1 MAANEKAAKKVLSP
15 DRIKFAQ
22 GFAVVGLSLGLASA
36 VTFLLSLIAARVL
49 DPAEF
54 GAFGALISATL
65 IASTIGLAAQL
76 VAAREVSRTDENSRA
91 IVTSKILG
99 ASYFRALAVGGVTA
113 LVFIPVGIA
122 LDIPLLGFVLNG
134 ASVGAWYLGFVLI
147 GLAQGHENHN
157 RLAAANFAVV
167 VTRYVGGFVGLLWAQ
182 SVNGVGI
189 GFFVGTLFSVL
200 FAWLIVKPLRIKR
213 TSWFFGSP
221 KPVIQASVA
230 LLLLY
235 ALTNVDVLLARF
247 FLSADE
253 SGEYAVGA
261 LAAKIAFFL
270 PATVMVMLYP
280 RMAKDS
286 ARKATNLA
294 LALTLA
300 ISIASVVGA
309 WAFGLPLVRLLGG
322 DQYLALSNEI
332 WIFAAEGSAF
342 ALVQVLLWSGL
353 AAEDRRVVI
362 LVTVGVFALIMIVS
376 IWANGGIL
384 PIVLTTLGVSVSLAV
399 IGLFLPR
406 PKVTSFA
413 PAV

>member
-1 MAANEKAAKKVLSP
+1 MSANENAAKKVLSP

-36 VTFLLSLIAARVL
+36 VTFLLSLVAARVL

-76 VAAREVSRTDENSRA
+76 VAAREVSRTHAKDKAEA
-91 IVTSKILG
+91 TSKILG
-99 ASYFRALAVGGVTA
+99 ASYFRAIAVGGITA
-113 LVFIPVGIA
+113 VVFVPVGIA

-134 ASVGAWYLGFVLI
+134 VSVGAWYLGFVLI
-147 GLAQGHENHN
+147 GLAQGHEHHN

-167 VTRYVGGFVGLLWAQ
+167 VTRYVGGFVGLLWAK

-200 FAWLIVKPLRIKR
+200 LAWLIVRPLRVSR

-221 KPVIQASVA
+221 KSVVQASVA

-235 ALTNVDVLLARF
+235 ALTNVDVLLARLY
-247 FLSADE
+247 LSADL

-294 LALTLA
+294 LAMTLA
-300 ISIASVVGA
+300 ISFASVLGS

-322 DQYLALSNEI
+322 EQYLALSSEI

-362 LVTVGVFALIMIVS
+362 LVTVGVLALITIVS
-376 IWANGGIL
+376 LWANDGIL
-384 PIVLTTLGVSVSLAV
+384 PIVLTTLGVSVTLAL
-399 IGLFLPR
+399 IGLFMPR
-406 PKVTSFA
+406 PKVASFA